1 MQHVNPGQTPVITVD
16 QPLYAK
22 MKQIQWSMPS
32 NYGEDKFVIMF
43 GGFHIELTHFKVLG
57 SWLVGSGWVQALVHA
72 NIASSGTADS
82 FLKATHVLK
91 TRNAHQVTAAA
102 LYSLLKSAYEDF
114 VLNYTEDDTPPSFN
128 EWVVLKKK
136 TSSRLLFWYTLR

>member
-43 GGFHIELTHFKVLG
+43 GGFHIELTLFKVLG

-102 LYSLLKSAYEDF
+102 LYS
-114 VLNYTEDDTPPSFN
+114 VL
-128 EWVVLKKK
+128 
-136 TSSRLLFWYTLR
+136 